1 MDSYRHKGLRSKLIT
16 ILKNKGISDQ
26 RVIEAMSL
34 VPRHLFL
41 DKAFEEWAY
50 RDQAFPIGCGQT
62 ISHPYTVAVQT
73 QLLDPQPTDKI
84 LEIGTGSG
92 YQAAVLSHL
101 CKKIYSIERHE
112 PLYRNTSVLLA
123 RIGYRAIR
131 TLHGDGYLGADR
143 FAPYDKILITAGAST
158 VPDTLLQQLRVGGY
172 LVIPIGEGD
181 DKTMKRITKVAED
194 KYSEESFGVFHFVPF
209 LEGTES

>member
-1 MDSYRHKGLRSKLIT
+1 MESYRHKGLRSKLIRT
-16 ILKNKGISDQ
+16 LKAKGISHPN
-26 RVIEAMSL
+26 VIEAMSQ

-62 ISHPYTVAVQT
+62 ISQPYTVAYQT
-73 QLLDPQPTDKI
+73 QLIDPQPTDKI

-101 CKKIYSIERHE
+101 CKKIYSVERHE
-112 PLYRNTSVLLA
+112 PLYRNTSLLLA
-123 RIGYRAIR
+123 RIGYRQVR

-143 FAPYDKILITAGAST
+143 YAPFDKIIITAGASIM
-158 VPDTLLQQLRVGGY
+158 PDILLQQLKVGGY
-172 LVIPIGEGD
+172 LVIPIGDGD
-181 DKTMKRITKVAED
+181 DKTMKRITKVTED
-194 KYSEESFGVFHFVPF
+194 RFEEESFGIFQFVPF

>member
-16 ILKNKGISDQ
+16 ILKDKGISDQ
-26 RVIEAMSL
+26 RVIAAMSL

-181 DKTMKRITKVAED
+181 DKTMKRITKIAED